1 MQRPVKIAYIMS
13 RFPHLP
19 ETFILREMME
29 VERQGLQ
36 VSLYPLIVQKQT
48 VIHPDAEKW
57 LTRAHRLPWIS
68 LEILAANGRYFFKHP
83 LRYTALLWR
92 VFWGNLASPKFLARA
107 LALFPKTVCMAAQMQ
122 AEGIQHIHAHYATHP
137 ALTAWLIHHLTGIP
151 YSFTVHAHDI
161 YVDRTM
167 LFAKVRDAAFVVA
180 ISQFNRQ
187 FLARHL
193 GDWTLEKTHVIHC
206 GIQPERYQ
214 PAQKKPSGRFE
225 IISIGSLQPY
235 KGQRYLIEACAL
247 LHQRGLDF
255 RCRIIG
261 GGELAS
267 VLEKQ
272 IAASG
277 LSGQVILTG
286 PQTQESVAQILSESD
301 CYVQPSI
308 ITASGKMEG
317 IPVSLMEA
325 LACALPVVAS
335 DISGISELVRPA
347 ETGWLTPQ
355 RDAAALADVLL
366 DVYNRPEEAA
376 RRAQAGRDL
385 VLREFGISDNIG
397 LLLLLLNKSVRSII

>member
-1 MQRPVKIAYIMS
+1 
-13 RFPHLP
+13 
-19 ETFILREMME
+19 
-29 VERQGLQ
+29 
-36 VSLYPLIVQKQT
+36 
-48 VIHPDAEKW
+48 
-57 LTRAHRLPWIS
+57 
-68 LEILAANGRYFFKHP
+68 
-83 LRYTALLWR
+83 
-92 VFWGNLASPKFLARA
+92 
-107 LALFPKTVCMAAQMQ
+107 
-122 AEGIQHIHAHYATHP
+122 
-137 ALTAWLIHHLTGIP
+137 
-151 YSFTVHAHDI
+151 VH
-161 YVDRTM
+161 
-167 LFAKVRDAAFVVA
+167 
-180 ISQFNRQ
+180 
-187 FLARHL
+187 HL

-206 GIQPERYQ
+206 GIQPDGYQ

-267 VLEKQ
+267 ALEKQ

-385 VLREFGISDNIG
+385 VLREFGISDNIS
-397 LLLLLLNKSVRSII
+397 LLLLLLNKSVRSIIQA